1 MGMLGIRFVSM
12 ASLLGLVAACAGG
25 DKSAEGFT
33 RTEPPAPATPTPDGG
48 GATPAPGDGGHV
60 PTDEE
65 LDTPVVDTTKPA
77 VQFIGRFD
85 TSDPTGPECGWPG
98 CRIIARFEGT
108 EVSASFNEKV
118 DDWMIGGPSEWDV
131 TIDGTLLPKVVLA
144 YGTQKDTLATNLPSG
159 QHTIELY
166 KRSEA
171 QNGVTQFM
179 GFDFGKGTLLPPNPR
194 KTRRIE
200 IIGDST
206 SAAFGIEGEGPVC
219 PGTQQAATFQNF
231 HRSYGALLG
240 EALDAE
246 VSGTAYSGKGIT
258 KNIYRPDMET
268 MPILYG
274 RANPVDPNSTFA
286 LSSFIPKVI
295 VSMIGGLDFAVGV
308 PYDDGP
314 EPVSDF
320 ASTYS
325 AFLATLRKNY
335 PHAEIFCVVSPSAA
349 DVDADH
355 PIRDDLEQGV
365 TAAVN
370 DRNAKGDAHV
380 TFIEPPIATADE
392 LTGCEGHGNPGFH
405 QRLAKQLADVVRS
418 KTSWQ

>member
-1 MGMLGIRFVSM
+1 MRSLGIRFVSL
-12 ASLLGLVAACAGG
+12 ASIGALVASCAGG
-25 DKSAEGFT
+25 DSMGEGVS
-33 RTEPPAPATPTPDGG
+33 RPEPPAPEVPSPGGGADTPTP
-48 GATPAPGDGGHV
+48 GDAGRV

-65 LDTPVVDTTKPA
+65 LDTPPVDTTVPA

-98 CRIIARFEGT
+98 CRIVARFEGT
-108 EVSASFNEKV
+108 EVSASFDEKV
-118 DDWMIGGPSEWDV
+118 DDWMIGGPSEWDIV
-131 TIDGTLLPKVVLA
+131 IDGTLLPKLVLG
-144 YGTQKDTLATNLPSG
+144 YGTQRDALATDLPAG
-159 QHTIELY
+159 THTIELY

-171 QNGVTQFM
+171 QNGVTQFL
-179 GFDFGKGTLLPPNPR
+179 GFDFGHGRLLPPNPR

-206 SAAFGIEGEGPVC
+206 SAGFGIEGEGPVC

-240 EALDAE
+240 EAFDAE
-246 VSGTAYSGKGIT
+246 VSGTAYSGKGIV
-258 KNIYRPDMET
+258 KNIYRPDTET

-286 LSSFIPKVI
+286 LSSYVPKVI

-320 ASTYS
+320 ASIYS
-325 AFLATLRKNY
+325 EFLATLRKNY
-335 PHAEIFCVVSPSAA
+335 PDAEIFCVVSPSAA

-355 PIRDDLEQGV
+355 PIREDLQQGV

-380 TFIEPPIATADE
+380 TLVVPPIATPDE

-418 KTSWQ
+418 KTSWK